1 MCVKFLT
8 FFIVKVYGYSGLD
21 PDSFPFVWIR
31 QQIWI
36 RPNTD
41 CILEN
46 LAGSVFFSTQG
57 IGILYL
63 RFFVGQK
70 YCSYSVAFGLYKN
83 CSFHSDDEHECVGN
97 QPILQSCKGNYLH
110 KLGGYRDSN
119 LIFGLSAKLLMQ
131 GI

>member
-1 MCVKFLT
+1 MYLKTLQVQF
-8 FFIVKVYGYSGLD
+8 
-21 PDSFPFVWIR
+21 
-31 QQIWI
+31 
-36 RPNTD
+36 
-41 CILEN
+41 
-46 LAGSVFFSTQG
+46 FFSTQG

-63 RFFVGQK
+63 RFIVGQK
-70 YCSYSVAFGLYKN
+70 YCSYSLAFGLYKN